1 MRSNPHCRTPHPR
14 REYIGQIDRIVAT
27 EESVLVVDY
36 KTLRPAPASEA
47 EIPALYLDQLAAY
60 VAAIQAIYPKKRVR
74 AALLW
79 TDGPRL
85 MPVSPER
92 LQGDRRAGTGG
103 DSGIM

>member
-1 MRSNPHCRTPHPR
+1 MIGNRALS
-14 REYIGQIDRIVAT
+14 GQIDRIVVTDAA
-27 EESVLVVDY
+27 VLIVDY

-60 VAAIQAIYPKKRVR
+60 VAAIAAIYPRKQVR

-85 MPVSPER
+85 MPVSAER
-92 LQGDRRAGTGG
+92 LRDR
-103 DSGIM
+103 